1 MDLGIISARYAKAL
15 LKFAAEQGETEEVY
29 RSMTVLGESFRSVP
43 SLRDTLENPVV
54 SDDRKFSI
62 LNLAAGD
69 TSSECL
75 RQFFRLV
82 LKNNRVSMIQFMAH
96 SYVEAYRKQN
106 RIIHSRLTVP
116 VVLSDRTLNRL
127 KDLVK
132 EKTQN
137 EVEFVVDVDPS
148 IIGGFIMEYDTYS
161 YDASIRSKLKN
172 IRRGLLDN
180 SRFMASS
187 KS

>member
-1 MDLGIISARYAKAL
+1 
-15 LKFAAEQGETEEVY
+15 
-29 RSMTVLGESFRSVP
+29 
-43 SLRDTLENPVV
+43 
-54 SDDRKFSI
+54 
-62 LNLAAGD
+62 
-69 TSSECL
+69 
-75 RQFFRLV
+75 
-82 LKNNRVSMIQFMAH
+82 MIQFMAH

-172 IRRGLLDN
+172 IRRGLWDN